1 MRKLIAAFKAH
12 PVLTPA
18 FLLAAALT
26 VLFTIRTIA
35 FTIYWAN
42 PAHSDQALEAWMT
55 PRYLAYSWD
64 LPPEEIAAVL
74 GVELG
79 SSRRE
84 SLGDIAAR
92 NGMSLAEIE
101 ARIRAAAT
109 TWRAGQE

>member
-1 MRKLIAAFKAH
+1 MRKLINLFKAH

-26 VLFTIRTIA
+26 VMFTIRTIV

-42 PAHSDQALEAWMT
+42 PAHKDQAIEPWMT

-64 LPPEEIAAVL
+64 LPPEEVATAL

-79 SSRRE
+79 TSRRV
-84 SLGDIAAR
+84 
-92 NGMSLAEIE
+92 SLAEITAKNGISLEEIE
-101 ARIRAAAT
+101 ARIRATAA
-109 TWRAGQE
+109 RLREAAE